1 MRHGQRYLGRFH
13 LTLRENIYLKI
24 EHWEELFA
32 SPNTFLSE
40 MSLKNTKQERLMLPL
55 LPISIPNPRIIKQR
69 SHEHPAGRSPST
81 LVKSFLII

>member
-40 MSLKNTKQERLMLPL
+40 MSLKKL
-55 LPISIPNPRIIKQR
+55 SK
-69 SHEHPAGRSPST
+69 H
-81 LVKSFLII
+81 V